1 MAIQKVNGVALA
13 QLQTE
18 LTHNFLSV
26 KGQLS
31 RLHATIDNLEGQWR
45 GIGAGA
51 FNAKQTQI
59 NNNMVGIGKLL
70 LKFQEAIE
78 AARTISG
85 NTEDA
90 VSAAMRGI
98 DVVDGY
104 AGSSP
109 PPPAATP
116 ASKLSSY

>member
-13 QLQTE
+13 QLQEE
-18 LTHNFLSV
+18 LTRNFLGV
-26 KGQLS
+26 KGQLKQ
-31 RLHATIDNLEGQWR
+31 LHVTIDTLEGQWR

-51 FNAKQTQI
+51 FNTKQAQI

-98 DVVDGY
+98 DVTPGY

-109 PPPAATP
+109 PPAAAPT
-116 ASKLSSY
+116 SKLSSY

>member
-1 MAIQKVNGVALA
+1 MAVQKVNGVALKS
-13 QLQTE
+13 LQGE
-18 LTHNFLSV
+18 LTNSFDDV
-26 KGQLS
+26 KGQLHA
-31 RLHATIDNLEGQWR
+31 LQATIDSLEGAWR

-85 NTEDA
+85 NTEDE
-90 VSAAMRGI
+90 VEAALKGI
-98 DVVDGY
+98 DVAEGY
-104 AGSSP
+104 SGDAGAEARTSNL
-109 PPPAATP
+109 
-116 ASKLSSY
+116 SKF